1 MSNQDLKN
9 NLSQIIQLNNAI
21 EHQKNELDKLKK
33 QKDVI
38 EKNLITFMEN
48 NMTSK
53 NLIVNNNKIKY
64 NTTKNYETFSKKYLL
79 EKSNLFFKD
88 QNNIANQFVDFL
100 YNNRSIKE
108 SKSIKINIINK

>member
-21 EHQKNELDKLKK
+21 EHQKSELDKLKK
-33 QKDVI
+33 KKDVI
-38 EKNLITFMEN
+38 EKNLITFMESN
-48 NMTSK
+48 NMTNK

-79 EKSNLFFKD
+79 EKSNIFFKD
-88 QNNIANQFVDFL
+88 QNIANQFVDFL